1 MELPDLPPCLVRRVD
16 HVGIAV
22 RSIEAVLPLYAGLF
36 GGTFVNGGDDPVLG
50 IRTVQLRLRP
60 DLRVELLQPAADDCY
75 LHGHLDRHGE
85 GFHHM
90 TLLVDDLEEA
100 MASVEAAGFELTGTD
115 ASDPTWRATYIRPR
129 SGFGMLFQLVET
141 PSDWD
146 VPGPGVTLQGVLDGQ
161 FVWQGDR
168 AVPRDRVAG

>member
-1 MELPDLPPCLVRRVD
+1 MDVPHLPATLVRRVD

-22 RSIEAVLPLYAGLF
+22 RSIEAVLPLYAGVF
-36 GGTFVNGGDDPVLG
+36 GGEFVNGGDDPVLG

-60 DLRVELLQPAADDCY
+60 DLRVELLQPATADCY
-75 LHGHLDRHGE
+75 LHEHLDRHGE

-100 MASVEAAGFELTGTD
+100 MAQIVAEGVELTGTD
-115 ASDPTWRATYIRPR
+115 TSDPTWQATYIRPR

-141 PSDWD
+141 PHDWD
-146 VPGPGVTLQGVLDGQ
+146 QPATDVTLEGVLAGE
-161 FVWQGDR
+161 FVWEGDR
-168 AVPRDRVAG
+168 AVPRDQADD

>member
-1 MELPDLPPCLVRRVD
+1 MHLPDLPASLVRRVD

-22 RSIEAVLPLYAGLF
+22 RSIEAALPLYAGLF
-36 GGTFVNGGDDPVLG
+36 GGQFVSGGDDPVLG

-60 DLRVELLQPAADDCY
+60 DLRVELLQPATPDCY

-100 MASVEAAGFELTGTD
+100 MARVEAAGFELTGTD
-115 ASDPTWRATYIRPR
+115 TSDPAWRATYIRPR

-141 PSDWD
+141 PHDWD
-146 VPGPGVTLQGVLDGQ
+146 QPAAGVTLEGVLAGE

-168 AVPRDRVAG
+168 AVRRGEAAP